1 MIDAFD
7 GSAMSSSTITVR
19 LDSAEKQLISDY
31 AKTFG
36 VSVSEFVRA
45 SILEKIE
52 DELDL
57 GAWYEAKT
65 EFDKDP
71 VTISSDEIAKKYL

>member
-1 MIDAFD
+1 MA
-7 GSAMSSSTITVR
+7 SSTMTIR
-19 LDSAEKQLISDY
+19 LDPSEKQLISDY
-31 AKTFG
+31 AETFG
-36 VSVSEFVRA
+36 MSVSDFVRS

-57 GAWYEAKT
+57 RAWYEAKD

-71 VTISSDEIAKKYL
+71 VIIPAEEIARKYL

>member
-1 MIDAFD
+1 
-7 GSAMSSSTITVR
+7 MSSSTMTIR
-19 LDSAEKQLISDY
+19 LDSSEKELISDY

-36 VSVSEFVRA
+36 ISVSEFVRN

-57 GAWYEAKT
+57 KDWYKAKE
-65 EFDKDP
+65 EFDADP
-71 VTISSDEIAKKYL
+71 VMISAEEIAEKYL

>member
-1 MIDAFD
+1 MA
-7 GSAMSSSTITVR
+7 SSTMTIR
-19 LDSAEKQLISDY
+19 LDASEKQLISDY

-36 VSVSEFVRA
+36 ISVSEFVRD

-57 GAWYEAKT
+57 QDWYKAKEEFEA
-65 EFDKDP
+65 DP
-71 VTISSDEIAKKYL
+71 VTISSEDIAKKYL

>member
-1 MIDAFD
+1 
-7 GSAMSSSTITVR
+7 MSSSTMTIR
-19 LDSAEKQLISDY
+19 LDSSEKELISDY

-36 VSVSEFVRA
+36 VSVSELVRS

-57 GAWYEAKT
+57 RDWVKAKE
-65 EFDKDP
+65 EFDDDP
-71 VTISSDEIAKKYL
+71 VVISAEDISEKYL